1 MSGTTAPAAPATTKA
16 TLEAS
21 AIKAAQDLPDLLAKL
36 QAVDSPLAD
45 QITGKSLVS
54 SKTPVVTLLVTGIAW
69 VSARYG
75 LGWDESTDTA
85 IAGAALLAAS
95 YAMRFVS
102 TTPIT
107 GLFAPKSGATTATK
121 GTTL

>member
-1 MSGTTAPAAPATTKA
+1 MSGTIAPAAPASTKA
-16 TLEAS
+16 TLETS

-45 QITGKSLVS
+45 QITGKSLVA

-69 VSARYG
+69 VSAKYG

-85 IAGAALLAAS
+85 IAGAALLVAS
-95 YAMRFVS
+95 YVMRFIS

-107 GLFAPKSGATTATK
+107 GLFKAKPVIAT
-121 GTTL
+121 GTTP